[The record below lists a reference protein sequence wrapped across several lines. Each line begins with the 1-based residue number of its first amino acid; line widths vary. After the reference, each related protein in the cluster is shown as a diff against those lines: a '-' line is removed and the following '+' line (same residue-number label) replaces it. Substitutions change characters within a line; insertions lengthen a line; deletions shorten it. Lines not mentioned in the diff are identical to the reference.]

1 MTDDEILTLSLQR
14 AALTRDLLIQTSKAL
29 SGVVD
34 ALQVAAML
42 LDDGDAVAQDT
53 PVSSTLVRVRD
64 VPTDTVD

>member
-1 MTDDEILTLSLQR
+1 MTDDEMLTLSIQR
-14 AALTRDLLIQTSKAL
+14 AALTRDLLAQTSKAL

-53 PVSSTLVRVRD
+53 PVRVSTSVRD

>member
-1 MTDDEILTLSLQR
+1 MTDDEILNLSIQR
-14 AALTRDLLIQTSKAL
+14 AALTRDLLVQTSKAL

-53 PVSSTLVRVRD
+53 PISTSVRD

>member
-1 MTDDEILTLSLQR
+1 MTDDEILTLSLRR
-14 AALTRDLLIQTSKAL
+14 AALTRDLLVQTSKAL

-42 LDDGDAVAQDT
+42 LDDGDGVAQDT
-53 PVSSTLVRVRD
+53 PVSSTLVRVHD

>member
-14 AALTRDLLIQTSKAL
+14 AALTRDLLVQTSKAL

-42 LDDGDAVAQDT
+42 LDDGDAVAQDS
-53 PVSSTLVRVRD
+53 PHDSSTSVRD

>member
-1 MTDDEILTLSLQR
+1 MTDDEMLTLSLQR
-14 AALTRDLLIQTSKAL
+14 AALTRDLLVQTSKAL

-53 PVSSTLVRVRD
+53 PVSTSVRD
-64 VPTDTVD
+64 VPTDTVN